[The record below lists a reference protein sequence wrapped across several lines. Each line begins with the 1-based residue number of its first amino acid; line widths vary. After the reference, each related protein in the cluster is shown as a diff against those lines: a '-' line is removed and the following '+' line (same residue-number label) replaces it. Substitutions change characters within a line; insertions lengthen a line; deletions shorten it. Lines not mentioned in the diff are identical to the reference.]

1 MKLIKKLL
9 IIASLIPLL
18 TSTTTPDIHSTSKK
32 ATFLADGNT
41 QAGGYDIEDEI
52 IIEPKSI
59 PITKAI

>member
-32 ATFLADGNT
+32 ATLLADGNT
-41 QAGGYDIEDEI
+41 QSGGYDINDKTI
-52 IIEPKSI
+52 IKPKSI
-59 PITKAI
+59 PTTKAI

>member
-9 IIASLIPLL
+9 VIASLIPLL

-32 ATFLADGNT
+32 ATLLADGNT
-41 QAGGYDIEDEI
+41 QSGEYDITDETI
-52 IIEPKSI
+52 IRPKSI

>member
-32 ATFLADGNT
+32 ATLLADGNT
-41 QAGGYDIEDEI
+41 QSDGYDINDKT

-59 PITKAI
+59 TKAI

>member
-1 MKLIKKLL
+1 MKIIKKLL

-32 ATFLADGNT
+32 ATLLADGNT
-41 QAGGYDIEDEI
+41 QSGGYDMEDEI